1 MQWEDYAPGDDHLRG
16 AVMHAI
22 EEASGRPMHVT
33 DPLPDEL
40 LAAAQAEGIGLMMLQ
55 FWIYSDKRGE
65 EWSAPA
71 FIRWT
76 RAIERVSAEFRALRE
91 ART

>member
-33 DPLPDEL
+33 DALPDEL
-40 LAAAQAEGIGLMMLQ
+40 LAAAQSEGISLSMLQ
-55 FWIYSDKRGE
+55 LWVYVAKDADG
-65 EWSAPA
+65 WSAPA
-71 FIRWT
+71 FVRWA
-76 RAIERVSAEFRALRE
+76 REIQRIAGEFRALRGE
-91 ART
+91 AA